1 MDLLANLLFLCF
13 LLKMVKIDQ
22 LDNPFSDT
30 TATAAAAA
38 TNVYQT
44 FSESENFYNKR
55 GVQTG

>member
-1 MDLLANLLFLCF
+1 
-13 LLKMVKIDQ
+13 MVKIDQ

-44 FSESENFYNKR
+44 FSESENPIVSSNFE
-55 GVQTG
+55 TWS